1 MTYLAQIVSDLDPI
15 LDRVQPL
22 AMAWIFLAFISRFI
36 KW

>member
-1 MTYLAQIVSDLDPI
+1 MSYLATIVSDLDPL
-15 LDRVQPL
+15 LDFIQPL